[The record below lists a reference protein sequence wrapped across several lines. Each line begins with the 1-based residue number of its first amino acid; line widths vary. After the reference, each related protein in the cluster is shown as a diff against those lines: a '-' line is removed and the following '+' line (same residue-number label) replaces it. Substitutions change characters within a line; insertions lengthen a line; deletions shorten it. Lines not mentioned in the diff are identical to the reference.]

1 MKVEERITAF
11 HRLGKELDAITEETF
26 QSLATRAKNENA
38 WFTIDSVRMA
48 VRGITSWLDA
58 GKLLA
63 WTLPYNL
70 APDSLDK
77 PQRTVAIVMAG
88 NIPLVGFHDFL
99 CVLISGYKAMIRT
112 SSKDKVLIN
121 YVVEALI
128 RIEPRFGERIVFAD
142 MLKGFD
148 AIIATGSDNTSR
160 YFEYYFGKYPNII
173 RRNRTSVAVI
183 NGHETVDELI
193 ALGKDVFSYFGLG
206 CRNVGKLFVPANYDH
221 VHLLDSWSTYRDII
235 HHHKYCNNYDYQ
247 KSVLLVTQL
256 PFLDTGFVMLQQHE
270 KLFSPLSVVYYEYYD
285 NEESLAQKMLA
296 VEDKVQCVVSSNGE
310 IRFGQSQFPTLS
322 DYADRVDTM
331 QFLNNLQLTIYN

>member
-11 HRLGKELDAITEETF
+11 HRLGKELDAISEETF
-26 QSLATRAKNENA
+26 QSLATSAKNENA

-63 WTLPYNL
+63 WTSPYNV
-70 APDSLDK
+70 APDSDDK
-77 PQRTVAIVMAG
+77 SHRTVAIVMAG

-99 CVLISGYKAMIRT
+99 CVLISGYKVMIRT

-121 YVVEALI
+121 YVVEVLI
-128 RIEPRFGERIVFAD
+128 RIEPRFAGRIMFAD
-142 MLKGFD
+142 LLKGFD

-183 NGHETVDELI
+183 NGYESVEELN
-193 ALGKDVFSYFGLG
+193 ALGTDVFSYFGLG
-206 CRNVGKLFVPANYDH
+206 CRNVGKVFIPKDYNPA
-221 VHLLDSWSTYRDII
+221 HLLDAWSTHRDII

-247 KSVLLVTQL
+247 KSVLLVAQL
-256 PFLDTGFVMLQQHE
+256 PFLDSEYVMLQQHE

-285 NEESLAQKMLA
+285 NEEALAQKMLA
-296 VEDKVQCVVSSNGE
+296 VEDKIQCVVSSKGD

-331 QFLNNLQLTIYN
+331 QFLNNLPRQ